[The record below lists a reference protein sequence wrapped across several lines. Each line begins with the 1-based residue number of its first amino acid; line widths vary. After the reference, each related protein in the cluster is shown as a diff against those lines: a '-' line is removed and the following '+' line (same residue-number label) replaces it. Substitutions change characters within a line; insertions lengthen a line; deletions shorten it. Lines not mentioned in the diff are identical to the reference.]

1 MFMNRNDDPNY
12 QIDLEFNQME
22 ENYINSVEEKLE
34 YQMNKLK
41 EELEK

>member
-1 MFMNRNDDPNY
+1 MNRNDDPNY